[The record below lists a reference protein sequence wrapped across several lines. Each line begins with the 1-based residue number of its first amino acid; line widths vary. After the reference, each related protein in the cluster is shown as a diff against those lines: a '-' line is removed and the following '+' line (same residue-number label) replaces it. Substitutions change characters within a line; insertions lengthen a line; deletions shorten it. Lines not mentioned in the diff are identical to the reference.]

1 MKLNFWG
8 TFSLTFLEDDFPY
21 VIKEVRGNCMFSFEL
36 KMCHFH
42 VSLRYNPIV
51 NDTGISLKCYF
62 KHSDAN
68 ELSIL
73 ASVLKQSFEKTAQI
87 S

>member
-1 MKLNFWG
+1 M
-8 TFSLTFLEDDFPY
+8 FP
-21 VIKEVRGNCMFSFEL
+21 FEL

-42 VSLRYNPIV
+42 VTLRYNPIV

-62 KHSDAN
+62 KHSHAN

-73 ASVLKQSFEKTAQI
+73 ASVLKQSFEKTAQV

>member
-1 MKLNFWG
+1 M
-8 TFSLTFLEDDFPY
+8 FP
-21 VIKEVRGNCMFSFEL
+21 SEL

-42 VSLRYNPIV
+42 VTLRYNPIV

-62 KHSDAN
+62 KHSHAN

-73 ASVLKQSFEKTAQI
+73 ASVLKQSFERLPKYLKWSWTPVETNTHI
-87 S
+87 TWKSVLFFTN